1 MKIGVISDTHDQIE
15 KIEQMIKVLN
25 QERVELVIHCGDWVS
40 PFILPWYKQ
49 LNCPI
54 KSIFGN
60 NDGDKFR
67 HLAVAQS
74 IGLDVTYEE
83 GFLSLEIDGRKVCV
97 YHGEY
102 EDIVDALVT
111 CGTYDAV
118 FHGHNHIKSMETI
131 GKTLSLNP
139 GTLMLKTRPGV
150 EGASFAIYDTETN
163 IARII
168 DL

>member
-1 MKIGVISDTHDQIE
+1 MKIGVISDTHDQRDNVLKSVEILN
-15 KIEQMIKVLN
+15 KEQ
-25 QERVELVIHCGDWVS
+25 VELVIHCGDWVS
-40 PFILPWYKQ
+40 PFTLPWYKQ
-49 LNCPI
+49 LNCRI

-67 HLAVAQS
+67 HIEVVKKFN
-74 IGLDVTYEE
+74 LDITHEE
-83 GFLSLEIDGRKVCV
+83 GFLSLEIDNRKVCA

-102 EDIVDALVT
+102 QEIVDALVK
-111 CGTYDAV
+111 CGNYDTV
-118 FHGHNHIKSMETI
+118 FRGHNHIKSMETI

-150 EGASFAIYDTETN
+150 EGASFAIYDTKTN
-163 IARII
+163 SARLI